1 MSEWERTERL
11 DFGRRLINDSF
22 LCASPV
28 YGTGVFWVDMEAA
41 ATFLRELREAQGI
54 RVGYLHLVIRA
65 CGVALAKYPQVY
77 AMIDRERRIVYPG
90 SIDIGVS
97 VEGTTNVAPVVVLT
111 EVDKKD
117 LATIVK
123 ELREGAEKS
132 RAEEASQLRKIN
144 WLGRLLPFRWLRR
157 LLIPIAYRSARVRRR
172 VVGNFQI
179 TSLNEE
185 MIIYNRL
192 NASTILFLGQVRERP
207 AVIEGRVV
215 PRRSAYLSLGVDHR
229 VVDGALPMRFMHEV
243 IRLLESPQLLLGA
256 AEGSLRGLTQE

>member
-1 MSEWERTERL
+1 MSDWERIERL

-41 ATFLRELREAQGI
+41 AAFLHELREAQGI
-54 RVGYLHLVIRA
+54 RAGYLHLLIRA
-65 CGVALAKYPQVY
+65 CGLALARYPQVY

-97 VEGTTNVAPVVVLT
+97 VEGSTNVAPVVVLT
-111 EVDKKD
+111 GVDRKD
-117 LATIVK
+117 LPTIVR
-123 ELREGAEKS
+123 ELREGAE
-132 RAEEASQLRKIN
+132 RARGEEAAQLRRIN
-144 WLGRLLPFRWLRR
+144 RLGRLLPFRWLRR
-157 LLIPIAYRSARVRRR
+157 LLIPIAYRSATVRRR
-172 VVGNFQI
+172 VVGTFQI

-207 AVIEGRVV
+207 AVIEGNVV

-243 IRLLESPQLLLGA
+243 IRLLQSPALLLGA
-256 AEGSLRGLTQE
+256 AEGTHGGPAQE